1 MIAVP
6 PPLDCLG
13 LCMMVYP
20 LGSNADIIGLSV
32 SVPVSQVSVNANMSS
47 CWSMMKSCRVV
58 VLLQTDHGLSVHMH
72 SLLACIMLESIMAH
86 CLRFVAFDPI
96 ASPTQIKS
104 GLCPTIGTIFCCR
117 LAPPRQPRF
126 VGRRIATPAL
136 TAALQ
141 AAWVR

>member
-47 CWSMMKSCRVV
+47 CWSMMKSWRVV

-72 SLLACIMLESIMAH
+72 SLLACIIEYV
-86 CLRFVAFDPI
+86 FNFKTYV
-96 ASPTQIKS
+96 
-104 GLCPTIGTIFCCR
+104 
-117 LAPPRQPRF
+117 
-126 VGRRIATPAL
+126 
-136 TAALQ
+136 
-141 AAWVR
+141 